1 MKIKNLH
8 SWDVTYREAINIQQ
22 TLREKLIL
30 DDKNMPD
37 EIRTIAGADISYS
50 RGSNLFFAAV
60 VLLEFPSLEIIEETF
75 FTERV
80 IFPYIPGLLTFR
92 EGLPLLKAFEKLRI
106 VPDVAIFD
114 GQGIAH
120 PRGLGLASHMGLFL
134 NMPTIGCAK
143 TRLAGKYDEPGKEVG
158 DYSPLMLD
166 DRIVGAVL
174 RTKKNVKPV
183 FISQGHK
190 IGLQRAIDIVLSS
203 CTGYKLPEP
212 VRKAHLTVN
221 RIRMGHGGKP

>member
-8 SWDVTYREAINIQQ
+8 SWDVTYGEAINIQQ
-22 TLREKLIL
+22 TLRERLIL

-60 VLLEFPSLEIIEETF
+60 VLLEFPSLEVIEETS
-75 FTERV
+75 FTER
-80 IFPYIPGLLTFR
+80 INFPYIPGLLTFR
-92 EGLPLLKAFEKLRI
+92 EGPSLLKAFEKLCI
-106 VPDVAIFD
+106 VPDVAVFD

-134 NMPTIGCAK
+134 DIPTIGCAK
-143 TRLAGKYDEPGKEVG
+143 TRLAGKYDEPGNEVG
-158 DYSPLMLD
+158 DYSYLMLD
-166 DRIVGAVL
+166 GRIVGAVL

-183 FISQGHK
+183 LISQGHK
-190 IGLQRAIDIVLSS
+190 IGLQRAIDIILSS

-221 RIRMGHGGKP
+221 RIRTGHGAKL